1 MRVEYASRS
10 CQMRRIGWALIFLTA
25 TLFMLSVFWVAAS
38 SHWNLEDQPAASRIV
53 IGFWIF
59 ACVGPYWMLYNW
71 FIRRGKKKWKSWLW
85 LFFVPLGF
93 LWYYFEEYRPSRRTG
108 LV

>member
-1 MRVEYASRS
+1 
-10 CQMRRIGWALIFLTA
+10 
-25 TLFMLSVFWVAAS
+25 
-38 SHWNLEDQPAASRIV
+38 
-53 IGFWIF
+53 
-59 ACVGPYWMLYNW
+59 MLYDW